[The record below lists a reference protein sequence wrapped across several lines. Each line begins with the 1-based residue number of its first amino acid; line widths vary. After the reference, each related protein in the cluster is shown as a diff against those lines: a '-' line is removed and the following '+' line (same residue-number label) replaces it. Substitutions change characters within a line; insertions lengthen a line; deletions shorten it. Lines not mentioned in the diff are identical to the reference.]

1 MATLKRNHTPKNTM
15 CICSACEAI
24 ATAPDG
30 KRHRHCLKPAKGKWQ
45 TTGHTTE
52 RALIAARS

>member
-24 ATAPDG
+24 ATK
-30 KRHRHCLKPAKGKWQ
+30 KR
-45 TTGHTTE
+45 
-52 RALIAARS
+52 ARSR